1 MRNQTKPKQLKLPI
15 VSIIIPVYNCPG
27 YLPGAVD
34 SVLVQ
39 TCTDWELI
47 IVDDGSDDGIT
58 PGLCDSMA
66 SADSRVRVLHT
77 PNRGVSAARN
87 IGIDH
92 ARGEYLA
99 FLDAD
104 DLLHPDFLRLTM
116 AAAAVT
122 SADIVFA
129 RFRIFSKRFDMKPV
143 QKVPDTVTE
152 APVPATEAA
161 LYQTGF
167 DNALWAKLYKSRL
180 WEGLRLLPGRRYEDL
195 DIFYKLMLK
204 SDKVALVPMELYGYR
219 QHAQSYM
226 HVYTPGRADMLAVV
240 DDMSDWIA
248 RNAPQLAP
256 AAADRRFSAYFN
268 MLMLIYRNHVHNPE
282 MERHCLDVIRAQS
295 RDSLLNP
302 KVRIKNRLGALAAVT
317 GGRSLLKLLSHLPL

>member
-1 MRNQTKPKQLKLPI
+1 M
-15 VSIIIPVYNCPG
+15 
-27 YLPGAVD
+27 
-34 SVLVQ
+34 LVQ
-39 TCTDWELI
+39 SCADWELI
-47 IVDDGSDDGIT
+47 IVDDGSDDGVT
-58 PGLCDSMA
+58 AGLCDTLA

-104 DLLHPDFLRLTM
+104 DLLHPDFLKLTL
-116 AAAAVT
+116 AAADET

-129 RFRIFSKRFDMKPV
+129 RFKIFSSRFDMKPV
-143 QKVPDTVTE
+143 QSVPDTVTK
-152 APVPATEAA
+152 APVSATEAA

-167 DNALWAKLYKSRL
+167 DNALWAKLYKSHL

-204 SDKVALVPMELYGYR
+204 SDKVALVPQELYGYR

-226 HVYTPGRADMLAVV
+226 HVYTPRRADMLAVV
-240 DDMSDWIA
+240 DDMRDWIGQ
-248 RNAPQLAP
+248 NAPELVE

-268 MLMLIYRNHVHNPE
+268 MLMLMYRNRVRNPE

-295 RDSLLNP
+295 RNSLRNP
-302 KVRIKNRLGALAAVT
+302 KVRIKNKIGALVAIT
-317 GGRSLLKLLSHLPL
+317 GGSRLLKIVSHLPV